1 MKPSETTRQD
11 EDKTLQLRKA
21 PSLARRAKEG
31 TPTAGLASERAATER
46 AGSTSGKDATRR
58 PGPPEPTLSRDEIL
72 AYYARTGYSLEHH
85 PAHLIRRAHQRATAA
100 FQTVL
105 ANDDLTPTQHAALAS
120 VLKHGELS
128 QNHLGRL
135 TAMDPSTISLVV
147 RALMKRG
154 LIARRASKTDQRMSM
169 IALTEL
175 GVRFTLERLDSSMQ
189 VARRL
194 LEPLSVTEQATLLD
208 LLRRITADD
217 EPE

>member
-1 MKPSETTRQD
+1 MKPSRTTRPGTD
-11 EDKTLQLRKA
+11 AVLRVRKT
-21 PSLARRAKEG
+21 PSLARRAEDDA
-31 TPTAGLASERAATER
+31 PTAVPAPDWAAVAR
-46 AGSTSGKDATRR
+46 AGV
-58 PGPPEPTLSRDEIL
+58 PEHSLSRDEIL
-72 AYYARTGYSLEHH
+72 AFSARTGYSLEHH

-100 FQTVL
+100 FQAVL
-105 ANDDLTPTQHAALAS
+105 SDDDLTPTQHAALAS

-154 LIARRASKTDQRMSM
+154 LIARRTSKTDQRMSM
-169 IALTEL
+169 VALTDL

-194 LEPLSVTEQATLLD
+194 LEPLSATEQATLLD

-217 EPE
+217 EPESP